1 MFFCFFVFWREMS
14 GAVVVVGVAA
24 DLEAELRGSH
34 ASLYA
39 FQNCAVRHTLAVG
52 GRGLTATGKGYSKQ
66 AQGKM
71 KLVCVDPACQAS
83 PRVARRS
90 IFCFPALA

>member
-1 MFFCFFVFWREMS
+1 MS
-14 GAVVVVGVAA
+14 GAIVVVGGAA

-52 GRGLTATGKGYSKQ
+52 GRGLTATGRGYSKQ

-71 KLVCVDPACQAS
+71 KLVCVDLACQVS
-83 PRVARRS
+83 PQVA
-90 IFCFPALA
+90 